1 MGVALI
7 IGGVDNNGS
16 SLFLTDPSGTYVAY
30 NAVAIGANSDIV
42 TEFLKKEY
50 TPDITIDEGI
60 MLAIASI
67 YLASEIKN
75 GTKHI
80 KISQIR
86 NDTKQFEIITDE
98 HVTKLAQSTAEK
110 YPTEHK

>member
-7 IGGVDNNGS
+7 IGGVDNSGN
-16 SLFLTDPSGTYVAY
+16 SLFLADPSGTYVAY

-50 TPDITIDEGI
+50 KSELTIAEGS
-60 MLAIASI
+60 MLAIAAI
-67 YLASEIKN
+67 YLSSEIKK

-80 KISQIR
+80 KISQIKS
-86 NDTKQFEIITDE
+86 DTKQFEVITDE
-98 HVTKLAQSTAEK
+98 QLAKLAQSAIEK
-110 YPTEHK
+110 YPAEHK